1 MKTDMLDIVST
12 DMIHEESLEITRT
25 GGKPPARHREIWDH
39 ETKWRLQ
46 TQFVSKERGIDR
58 IDVHFSAMSGRVA
71 NLSSMFFL
79 KNWWKSLC
87 IWLPRW
93 VNGCRT

>member
-39 ETKWRLQ
+39 
-46 TQFVSKERGIDR
+46 
-58 IDVHFSAMSGRVA
+58 
-71 NLSSMFFL
+71 
-79 KNWWKSLC
+79 
-87 IWLPRW
+87 
-93 VNGCRT
+93 